1 MLLCTTTYLHFESY
15 FHEFF
20 SFLFVKFLFSS
31 HKSKVHGK
39 KSKKFQCTV
48 CDLQCPNRSK
58 LKTHIEEV
66 HEKIKVS
73 CPHCQKLFSKGGLR
87 NHIKYYHEVDRIS
100 KPFKCDEC
108 EFASHAMKYLKGT
121 SICLHFF
128 CFCLHSMFA
137 YIFSPFLAHKLNCH
151 DKSKQKYKCD
161 HCGDRFP
168 FPSHLKL
175 HQCRGTK
182 SGIYLHF
189 VFCLHSV
196 CLLFIYSGKS
206 RGGPVRC
213 PECDQGK

>member
-1 MLLCTTTYLHFESY
+1 MIYAFMYIVFTFSNLIFTN
-15 FHEFF
+15 FF

-73 CPHCQKLFSKGGLR
+73 CPQCQKLFSKGGLR

-137 YIFSPFLAHKLNCH
+137 YIFFPFLAHKLNCH

-182 SGIYLHF
+182 SGIMFLN
-189 VFCLHSV
+189 
-196 CLLFIYSGKS
+196 
-206 RGGPVRC
+206 R
-213 PECDQGK
+213 

>member
-1 MLLCTTTYLHFESY
+1 MPCTKNCGKVIIAQVVVNFFNDIITYDLCFYVHSTYIFESY

-73 CPHCQKLFSKGGLR
+73 CPQCQKLFSKGGLR

-108 EFASHAMKYLKGT
+108 HVQFEVKHDSK
-121 SICLHFF
+121 I
-128 CFCLHSMFA
+128 
-137 YIFSPFLAHKLNCH
+137 LNIEI
-151 DKSKQKYKCD
+151 Q
-161 HCGDRFP
+161 
-168 FPSHLKL
+168 
-175 HQCRGTK
+175 
-182 SGIYLHF
+182 
-189 VFCLHSV
+189 
-196 CLLFIYSGKS
+196 
-206 RGGPVRC
+206 
-213 PECDQGK
+213 